1 MGLFPDK
8 EIRLVGISIVVGI
21 VMTMVYEIV
30 QTAIEK
36 GFVLEVAIKIIA
48 CVLSI
53 IIGIGL
59 LYYFDRTHK
68 KNVTS

>member
-48 CVLSI
+48 CVL
-53 IIGIGL
+53 
-59 LYYFDRTHK
+59 
-68 KNVTS
+68 